1 MHPGKYYHLKVLL
14 LKLLC
19 YMSEVSSQN
28 NWKWNIFAKQ
38 DLPSDL
44 AELQRRVLQAEA
56 TLERKEEENA
66 ELQGQ
71 LRQFETRWSEYDA
84 KMKSMQD
91 VWQKQMASLQVS
103 LLVYA

>member
-1 MHPGKYYHLKVLL
+1 MDYFL
-14 LKLLC
+14 
-19 YMSEVSSQN
+19 E
-28 NWKWNIFAKQ
+28 Q

-66 ELQGQ
+66 ELQEQ
-71 LRQFETRWSEYDA
+71 LQQFETRWSEYEA

-91 VWQKQMASLQVS
+91 VWQNQMASLQVS
-103 LLVYA
+103 FLVLVYSQL

>member
-1 MHPGKYYHLKVLL
+1 MDYFL
-14 LKLLC
+14 
-19 YMSEVSSQN
+19 E
-28 NWKWNIFAKQ
+28 Q

-66 ELQGQ
+66 ELQKQ
-71 LRQFETRWSEYDA
+71 LQQFETRWSEYEA

-91 VWQKQMASLQVS
+91 VWQNQMASLQVS
-103 LLVYA
+103 LLVLVYSQL

>member
-1 MHPGKYYHLKVLL
+1 MFP
-14 LKLLC
+14 
-19 YMSEVSSQN
+19 E
-28 NWKWNIFAKQ
+28 Q

-56 TLERKEEENA
+56 TLVRKEEENA
-66 ELQGQ
+66 ELQEQ
-71 LRQFETRWSEYDA
+71 LQQFETRWSEHES

-103 LLVYA
+103 FLVYA